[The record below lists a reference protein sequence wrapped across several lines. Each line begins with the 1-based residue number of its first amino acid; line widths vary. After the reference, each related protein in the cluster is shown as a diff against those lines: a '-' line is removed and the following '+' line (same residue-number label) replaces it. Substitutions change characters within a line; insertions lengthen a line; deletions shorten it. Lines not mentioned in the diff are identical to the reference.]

1 VRNKILRL
9 HFCRATG
16 EGMESQMIVVAI
28 VIVVA
33 LAFDFL
39 NGFHDA
45 ANSIATVVSTKVLS
59 PRAAVLLAAVC
70 NFSAAF
76 FLETKVATTIG
87 HDIVHPEFLDPYMV
101 MFGLLGAII
110 WDLITWWFGLPTS
123 SSHALV
129 GGFAGSAVAKAGWIA
144 LKPQGLLK
152 VIPYIVIAPIVGLI
166 LGRLMMYLMF
176 WIFRNST
183 PGKVDKFFRRGQLV
197 SASIFSFSHGMN
209 DAQKTMGIILALLI
223 SANLAPATV
232 NGHSAHIPLWVIF
245 SCNIAMGLGTYFG
258 GWRIVKTLGMKLTK
272 LQPVGGFCAETG
284 GGVTIVF
291 LSLLGIPLST
301 THTITGAIVGA
312 GSIRRLSAVRWG
324 VARSIM
330 WAWILTIPCS
340 AFLGA
345 LLEYFVRPLLPK

>member
-1 VRNKILRL
+1 MDSQLILV
-9 HFCRATG
+9 G
-16 EGMESQMIVVAI
+16 VVI
-28 VIVVA
+28 VIA
-33 LAFDFL
+33 LGFDFL

-45 ANSIATVVSTKVLS
+45 ANSIATVVSTRVLS

-76 FLETKVATTIG
+76 FLETKVAATIG

-101 MFGLLGAII
+101 MFGLLAAII

-129 GGFAGSAVAKAGWIA
+129 GGFAGAAVAKAGWLS
-144 LKPQGLLK
+144 LKPEGFLK
-152 VIPYIVIAPIVGLI
+152 VIPYIVIAPIIGFI
-166 LGRLMMYLMF
+166 LGRLMMWLMF
-176 WIFRNST
+176 FLFRNSS
-183 PGKVDKFFRRGQLV
+183 PRKVDKFFRRGQLV

-223 SANLAPATV
+223 SANLQPAASPD
-232 NGHSAHIPLWVIF
+232 GRAHLPLWVIF
-245 SCNIAMGLGTYFG
+245 ACNIAMGLGTYFG
-258 GWRIVKTLGMKLTK
+258 GWRIVRTLGMRLTK

-324 VARSIM
+324 VAKSIV

-340 AFLGA
+340 FIIGA
-345 LLEYFVRPLLPK
+345 LLEFCALPFLGK

>member
-1 VRNKILRL
+1 MDSQILL
-9 HFCRATG
+9 
-16 EGMESQMIVVAI
+16 VVI
-28 VIVVA
+28 VIIVA
-33 LAFDFL
+33 LTFDFL

-45 ANSIATVVSTKVLS
+45 ANSIATVVSTHVLS

-76 FLETKVATTIG
+76 FLETKVAKTIG
-87 HDIVHPEFLDPYMV
+87 EEIVHPQYLDPYMV

-110 WDLITWWFGLPTS
+110 WDLVTWLFGLPTS

-129 GGFAGSAVAKAGWIA
+129 GGFAGAAVAKSGLVALQVAGIV
-144 LKPQGLLK
+144 K
-152 VIPYIVIAPIVGLI
+152 VVPYIVIAPIVGLV
-166 LGRLMMYLMF
+166 LGRMMMMLMYL
-176 WIFRNST
+176 IFRNAS
-183 PGKVDKFFRRGQLV
+183 PRKVDHFFRRGQLV

-223 SANLAPATV
+223 SANLAPAATP
-232 NGHSAHIPLWVIF
+232 GAKAHLPLWVIF
-245 SCNIAMGLGTYFG
+245 SCNFAIGLGTYFG
-258 GWRIVKTLGMKLTK
+258 GWRIVKTLGMRLTK

-312 GSIRRLSAVRWG
+312 GSVQRRSAVRWG
-324 VARSIM
+324 IARNIV

-340 AFLGA
+340 ALFGA
-345 LLEYFVRPLLPK
+345 IFEFTIRPLVSK

>member
-1 VRNKILRL
+1 
-9 HFCRATG
+9 
-16 EGMESQMIVVAI
+16 MDSQMTVILI

-33 LAFDFL
+33 LLFDFL

-45 ANSIATVVSTKVLS
+45 ANSIATVVSTRVLS

-76 FLETKVATTIG
+76 FLETKVAATIG
-87 HDIVHPEFLDPYMV
+87 HDIVHPQYLDPYMV
-101 MFGLLGAII
+101 MFGLLGAIA

-123 SSHALV
+123 SSHALI
-129 GGFAGSAVAKAGWIA
+129 GGFAGAAVAKAGWVT
-144 LKPQGLLK
+144 LKPQGFLK
-152 VIPYIVIAPIVGLI
+152 VIPFIVIAPIVGLV
-166 LGRLMMYLMF
+166 LGRLMMMLMYF
-176 WIFRNST
+176 LFRKSS
-183 PGKVDKFFRRGQLV
+183 PRKVDSFFRRGQIV

-223 SANLAPATV
+223 SANLVPATPT
-232 NGHSAHIPLWVIF
+232 GGKAHLPLWVIF
-245 SCNIAMGLGTYFG
+245 ACNIAMGLGTYFG
-258 GWRIVKTLGMKLTK
+258 GWRIVKTLGMRLTR

-312 GSIRRLSAVRWG
+312 GSIQRYSAVRWG
-324 VARSIM
+324 VARNIL

-340 AFLGA
+340 FLIGA
-345 LLEYFVRPLLPK
+345 LLELIARPFL

>member
-1 VRNKILRL
+1 
-9 HFCRATG
+9 
-16 EGMESQMIVVAI
+16 MESQLIVVVI

-33 LAFDFL
+33 LLFDFL

-45 ANSIATVVSTKVLS
+45 ANSIATVVSTRVLS

-76 FLETKVATTIG
+76 FLETRVAATIG
-87 HDIVHPEFLDPYMV
+87 HDIVHSEFLDPYMV

-129 GGFAGSAVAKAGWIA
+129 GGFAGAAVAKTGWIA
-144 LKPQGLLK
+144 LKPEGFLK
-152 VIPYIVIAPIVGLI
+152 IVPYIVIAPFVGLV
-166 LGRLMMYLMF
+166 LGRLMMWLVL

-183 PGKVDKFFRRGQLV
+183 PRKVDKFFRRGQLV

-223 SANLAPATV
+223 SVDLLPVTTKGEATHV
-232 NGHSAHIPLWVIF
+232 PLWVIF
-245 SCNIAMGLGTYFG
+245 SCNLAMALGTYFG
-258 GWRIVKTLGMKLTK
+258 GWRIVRTLGMRLTK
-272 LQPVGGFCAETG
+272 LQPIGGFCAETG

-312 GSIRRLSAVRWG
+312 GSIQRKSAVRWG
-324 VARSIM
+324 IARNIM
-330 WAWILTIPCS
+330 WAWVLTIPCS
-340 AFLGA
+340 ALIGS
-345 LLEYFVRPLLPK
+345 LLEICVRPFLSK